1 MRHLCLT
8 NAGICAIISYGRSFG
23 QRCGISLG
31 KSGGIWCGNRPAGW
45 GMPEELIEPT
55 KTILETIEVVSPAS
69 DTVTVNPFDQLMQF
83 VFMALFMV
91 I

>member
-1 MRHLCLT
+1 MKNRITAAL
-8 NAGICAIISYGRSFG
+8 
-23 QRCGISLG
+23 ISLMAM
-31 KSGGIWCGNRPAGW
+31 SVTAG

-55 KTILETIEVVSPAS
+55 KTVLETIEVVSPAS
-69 DTVTVNPFDQLMQF
+69 DTVTNNPFDQLMQF

>member
-1 MRHLCLT
+1 MKNLITAAL
-8 NAGICAIISYGRSFG
+8 
-23 QRCGISLG
+23 ISLIAM
-31 KSGGIWCGNRPAGW
+31 SVTAG
-45 GMPEELIEPT
+45 GMPEDLIEPT
-55 KTILETIEVVSPAS
+55 KTALETIEVVSPAS

>member
-1 MRHLCLT
+1 MKNLITAAL
-8 NAGICAIISYGRSFG
+8 
-23 QRCGISLG
+23 ISLMAM
-31 KSGGIWCGNRPAGW
+31 SVTAG

-55 KTILETIEVVSPAS
+55 KTALETAEVASAAS

>member
-1 MRHLCLT
+1 MKNLITAAL
-8 NAGICAIISYGRSFG
+8 
-23 QRCGISLG
+23 ISLMAM
-31 KSGGIWCGNRPAGW
+31 SVTAG

-55 KTILETIEVVSPAS
+55 KTVLETIEVVSPAS
-69 DTVTVNPFDQLMQF
+69 DRVTVNPFDQLMQF

>member
-1 MRHLCLT
+1 MKNLITAAL
-8 NAGICAIISYGRSFG
+8 
-23 QRCGISLG
+23 ISLIAM
-31 KSGGIWCGNRPAGW
+31 SVTAG

-55 KTILETIEVVSPAS
+55 KTVLETIEVVSPAS
-69 DTVTVNPFDQLMQF
+69 DTVTNNPFDQLMQF

>member
-1 MRHLCLT
+1 MKNLITAAL
-8 NAGICAIISYGRSFG
+8 
-23 QRCGISLG
+23 ISLMAM
-31 KSGGIWCGNRPAGW
+31 SVTAG

-69 DTVTVNPFDQLMQF
+69 DTVTDNPFDQLMQF

>member
-1 MRHLCLT
+1 MKNLITAAL
-8 NAGICAIISYGRSFG
+8 
-23 QRCGISLG
+23 ISLMAM
-31 KSGGIWCGNRPAGW
+31 SVTAG

-55 KTILETIEVVSPAS
+55 KTVLETIEVVSPAS

-91 I
+91 ILSLAILLLSLFYHLKLSSILVQPV

>member
-1 MRHLCLT
+1 MKNLITAAL
-8 NAGICAIISYGRSFG
+8 
-23 QRCGISLG
+23 ISLMAM
-31 KSGGIWCGNRPAGW
+31 SVTAG

-55 KTILETIEVVSPAS
+55 KTVLETIEVVSPAS

-91 I
+91 ILSLAMLLLSLIYQLKFSGTLTETI